1 MVGGFAYECNNFSG
15 TMDAVRLV
23 VPDPAGQAA
32 INVLL
37 GPLCC
42 ALLLGGSSERIGMM
56 LSVVVA
62 FMIACFAATLG
73 GTGLPPRGADG
84 LVPNRTLVAYLTDAD
99 APGSGETFFPALNVS
114 VAPARG
120 AVLAFDNTDA
130 AGAPDPAMRHGVT
143 AVAAAAIV
151 AR

>member
-1 MVGGFAYECNNFSG
+1 MCIRDSFVVVGGFAYECNNFSG

-62 FMIACFAATLG
+62 FMIACPGFL
-73 GTGLPPRGADG
+73 LIIG
-84 LVPNRTLVAYLTDAD
+84 LVLVIVGSALSPDAYW
-99 APGSGETFFPALNVS
+99 
-114 VAPARG
+114 RG
-120 AVLAFDNTDA
+120 C
-130 AGAPDPAMRHGVT
+130 G
-143 AVAAAAIV
+143 
-151 AR
+151 